1 MRRQGGRQGEA
12 LRREVLVEQQQSQ
25 VQSGGAF
32 CKDKSQEAGHSETD
46 RMTQLSEHSTVK

>member
-1 MRRQGGRQGEA
+1 